1 MADSL
6 RQIAHRVH
14 RVGSWTVVSRVLGMA
29 RDSAMAAGFG
39 NGPLLDA
46 FTVAYRLPNLVRVLF
61 GEGAL
66 ATAFLPMFLRE
77 KTHST
82 GRAGRLLW
90 STLAAQGAILTIL
103 VILAECILLM
113 GRSAVRDDPETALLI
128 SLTAVLLPYVVVV
141 CATALLSAA
150 LQGIGRFGL
159 AALLPAQLNLLW
171 LMAMPVIF
179 AIWASPHERL
189 FALSVTLVAAG
200 VVQFATPIPTLLAAG
215 LNWWSAPASPMFGHL
230 REIARK
236 MAPVVVGLSIT
247 QLNSLADSLIAWGY
261 SRPGAES
268 AAILPAGTAAALYF
282 GQRLYQFPLGVFGVA
297 LGTVLFPQLSK
308 HSLRNDWLLLGRDL
322 GFGLRMV
329 AAIGLPASAGLILLA
344 EPVTRLL
351 FEHGAFTSD
360 HSRQTAEMVAAYGS
374 GVWAFCGLLI
384 IHRAFYAIDDR
395 QTPLRIGLLAAGLNL
410 ILNLLLIHVFGG
422 IALAAT
428 TSLVGGLQFFAILWL
443 WPDERGPIPW
453 KPLFHCV
460 ARAILATMAMA
471 AACLVASAILGELT
485 VPAARLWNVVLP
497 LGVSIATYF
506 LAARLLGLTEVFV
519 LLSRRAEVDRSGSD
533 YDEDTP

>member
-46 FTVAYRLPNLVRVLF
+46 FTIAYRLPNLARVLF

-77 KTHST
+77 KAEST
-82 GRAGRLLW
+82 DRAGRLLW
-90 STLAAQGAILTIL
+90 STLAAQGAILSVL
-103 VILAECILLM
+103 VILAEGLLLV
-113 GRSAVRDDPETALLI
+113 GRSAVRDQPETALLI

-159 AALLPAQLNLLW
+159 AAMLPAQLNLLW
-171 LMAMPVIF
+171 LAAMPVIF
-179 AIWASPHERL
+179 AVWPTPQERL
-189 FALSVTLVAAG
+189 FALAITLVAAG
-200 VVQFATPIPTLLAAG
+200 MVQFVTPIPTLLAAG
-215 LNWWSAPASPMFGHL
+215 LNWWNAPAFPMFGQL
-230 REIARK
+230 REIAGK
-236 MAPVVVGLSIT
+236 MAPVIVGLSIT

-261 SRPGAES
+261 ARPGAES
-268 AAILPAGTAAALYF
+268 AAVLPAGTAAALYF

-308 HSLRNDWLLLGRDL
+308 HSLRKDWLLLGRDL

-329 AAIGLPASAGLILLA
+329 AAIGFPASAGLILLA

-351 FEHGAFTSD
+351 FEHGAFTSA
-360 HSRQTAEMVAAYGS
+360 HTRQTAGMVAAYGS

-384 IHRAFYAIDDR
+384 IHRAFFAIDDR
-395 QTPLRIGLLAAGLNL
+395 RTPLRIGLWAAGVNL
-410 ILNLLLIHVFGG
+410 IANLLLIHVFGG

-428 TSLVGGLQFFAILWL
+428 TSLVGGLQFFAVLRS
-443 WPDERGPIPW
+443 WPSERGSIPRG
-453 KPLFHCV
+453 PLVRCV
-460 ARAILATMAMA
+460 ARSLIATLVMSATCLAANT
-471 AACLVASAILGELT
+471 ILGKM
-485 VPAARLWNVVLP
+485 PIPGARLWNVAIP
-497 LGVSIATYF
+497 LGASIATYL
-506 LAARLLGLTEVFV
+506 LAARLLGLTEPFV
-519 LLSRRAEVDRSGSD
+519 LLSRRAEIDRSDNDSD
-533 YDEDTP
+533 ADIR